1 MARKMHELL
10 WRLRED
16 TANEI
21 SELQPEA
28 EINDWLD
35 AWLDEQSELTT
46 VYYEKELAKSIS
58 WSQELFNHGLSVK
71 TH

>member
-10 WRLRED
+10 RKLQED

-21 SELQPEA
+21 SELQQSEG
-28 EINDWLD
+28 IGTWF
-35 AWLDEQSELTT
+35 DEQSEPTA
-46 VYYEKELAKSIS
+46 VYHAKDLATALYFL
-58 WSQELFNHGLSVK
+58 EEELSVHGFSLK

>member
-1 MARKMHELL
+1 MSLL

-21 SELQPEA
+21 SELQPDE

-35 AWLDEQSELTT
+35 AWLDEQSELTA
-46 VYYEKELAKSIS
+46 VYYAKDLATVVHFLE
-58 WSQELFNHGLSVK
+58 QELSQHGLSVK

>member
-1 MARKMHELL
+1 MARKMRELL
-10 WRLRED
+10 WKLRED

-21 SELQPEA
+21 SELQLSEG
-28 EINDWLD
+28 IG

-46 VYYEKELAKSIS
+46 GFHAKDLATAAHFL
-58 WSQELFNHGLSVK
+58 EEELSVRGFSLK